1 MNNAS
6 TMNQFPTPTIMLSS
20 SSSGIAPDIARL
32 SVNYNDD
39 DNDDDDDNDASKNDV
54 ASKTCCSSSSSSNS
68 ISNCNNTTTTRK
80 RHRERTVHFDTKEA
94 TIMTRPLLPSSED
107 STSIAT
113 TTDETRWYTAREIQ
127 RMQASIIVAVKKY
140 DDHNH
145 DQRGEQSQVAEK
157 EEQHEGSQ
165 HDLDDPQE
173 AGETTRRFL
182 FRFSASSRKRRLIV
196 RQQMYATCRAIR
208 DFETATGTRQEELLA
223 QLLHLKSSE
232 LLRLQ
237 QQDAAAAVASAN
249 TSSAL
254 TLAFVLPQISS
265 PTINVEAS
273 SLSRMCS
280 DENGMSASSLMMS
293 DDGSS
298 SSCLDANG
306 NEEEDEEEYTYD
318 LNCAN
323 KTTTGRSTTAIQK
336 QRSASSSSARS
347 VLELFSVAQK

>member
-1 MNNAS
+1 
-6 TMNQFPTPTIMLSS
+6 
-20 SSSGIAPDIARL
+20 
-32 SVNYNDD
+32 
-39 DNDDDDDNDASKNDV
+39 
-54 ASKTCCSSSSSSNS
+54 
-68 ISNCNNTTTTRK
+68 
-80 RHRERTVHFDTKEA
+80 
-94 TIMTRPLLPSSED
+94 MTRPLLPSSED
-107 STSIAT
+107 STTIAT

-145 DQRGEQSQVAEK
+145 DQRGEQSRVAEK
-157 EEQHEGSQ
+157 EEQQEGSQ

-182 FRFSASSRKRRLIV
+182 FRFSASSRKRRTIV
-196 RQQMYATCRAIR
+196 RQQMVATCRAIR

-232 LLRLQ
+232 LLRRQ
-237 QQDAAAAVASAN
+237 QQETAAAAAN
-249 TSSAL
+249 TSSRKTGIAMQQPNQQEHEVAAS
-254 TLAFVLPQISS
+254 TLASVLPNISS

-298 SSCLDANG
+298 SSCYHPNS
-306 NEEEDEEEYTYD
+306 NEEKDEEDTYN

-323 KTTTGRSTTAIQK
+323 KTTTGRSTTAIKK
-336 QRSASSSSARS
+336 QRSTSSSSARS

>member
-1 MNNAS
+1 
-6 TMNQFPTPTIMLSS
+6 
-20 SSSGIAPDIARL
+20 
-32 SVNYNDD
+32 
-39 DNDDDDDNDASKNDV
+39 
-54 ASKTCCSSSSSSNS
+54 
-68 ISNCNNTTTTRK
+68 
-80 RHRERTVHFDTKEA
+80 
-94 TIMTRPLLPSSED
+94 MTRPLLPSSED
-107 STSIAT
+107 STTIAT

-140 DDHNH
+140 VDTNH
-145 DQRGEQSQVAEK
+145 EHRGEQSRVAEK
-157 EEQHEGSQ
+157 EEQQEGSQ

-232 LLRLQ
+232 LLRRQ
-237 QQDAAAAVASAN
+237 QQDAAAAVAVAVAAAAAAAAN
-249 TSSAL
+249 TSSGKTGIAIQQPNQQEHEAAAS
-254 TLAFVLPQISS
+254 TLASVLPQISS
-265 PTINVEAS
+265 PTINVESS
-273 SLSRMCS
+273 SLSRTCS

-298 SSCLDANG
+298 SSCYHPNS
-306 NEEEDEEEYTYD
+306 NEEKDEEDTYN

>member
-1 MNNAS
+1 
-6 TMNQFPTPTIMLSS
+6 
-20 SSSGIAPDIARL
+20 
-32 SVNYNDD
+32 
-39 DNDDDDDNDASKNDV
+39 
-54 ASKTCCSSSSSSNS
+54 
-68 ISNCNNTTTTRK
+68 
-80 RHRERTVHFDTKEA
+80 
-94 TIMTRPLLPSSED
+94 MTRPLLPSSED
-107 STSIAT
+107 STTIAT

-140 DDHNH
+140 VDTNH
-145 DQRGEQSQVAEK
+145 EHRGEPSRVAEK
-157 EEQHEGSQ
+157 EEQQEGSQ

-232 LLRLQ
+232 LLRRQ
-237 QQDAAAAVASAN
+237 QQETAIAAAN
-249 TSSAL
+249 TSSRKTGIAMQQPNQQEHEVAAS
-254 TLAFVLPQISS
+254 TLASVLPQISS
-265 PTINVEAS
+265 PTINVESS
-273 SLSRMCS
+273 SLSRTCS

-298 SSCLDANG
+298 SSCYHPNS
-306 NEEEDEEEYTYD
+306 NEEKDEEDTYN